1 MNVSTA
7 VKSSEFVNLAGN
19 FILLM
24 TTDSLSDLFVSLRNA
39 LVRGHETLVVPHS
52 TLKERILHIFK
63 KNKYIVDFA
72 IEGDIKKTIAI
83 KLDNSKYRKIPT
95 FRRVSTPG
103 HRVYVGSTAIKKSR
117 NGTGIY
123 IISTPKGVITGYEA
137 RALNVGGEI
146 I

>member
-1 MNVSTA
+1 
-7 VKSSEFVNLAGN
+7 
-19 FILLM
+19 M
-24 TTDSLSDLFVSLRNA
+24 TTDSISDLFVSLRNA
-39 LVRGHETLVVPHS
+39 LVRGHEALVVPHS
-52 TLKERILHIFK
+52 TLKERILVIFK

-72 IEGDIKKTIAI
+72 VQGDTKKTILI
-83 KLDNSKYRKIPT
+83 TLDDSRNRKVPI

-117 NGTGIY
+117 NGSGIY

-146 I
+146 LGEVY